1 MNNQNIT
8 LSIPKNVLKKIKHIA
23 VEKNTS
29 VSKLLTEQLIL
40 IAAKEDDYL
49 RAKASQL
56 HLLKEG
62 FDMGIENEINWRR
75 DELYDR

>member
-8 LSIPKNVLKKIKHIA
+8 LSIPKNVLIKIKHIA

-40 IAAKEDDYL
+40 IAAKEDDYH
-49 RAKASQL
+49 RAKAAQL

-62 FDMGIENEINWRR
+62 FDMGIEFKIDWKR

>member
-40 IAAKEDDYL
+40 IAAKEDDYQK
-49 RAKASQL
+49 AKAAQL

-62 FDMGIENEINWRR
+62 FDMGIENKTDWKR